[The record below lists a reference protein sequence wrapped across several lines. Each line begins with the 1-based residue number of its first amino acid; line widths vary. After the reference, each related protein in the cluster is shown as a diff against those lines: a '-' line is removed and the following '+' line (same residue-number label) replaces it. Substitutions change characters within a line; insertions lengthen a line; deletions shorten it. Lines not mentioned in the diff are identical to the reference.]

1 VEAYEGLRRQV
12 VRPDGRVDYLEGR
25 GILLRSGL
33 AAWARLRS
41 ATLLARPPESYSQS
55 APESPVLDSPGAE
68 LVRLVAGLILSIR
81 LEDFL
86 HA

>member
-1 VEAYEGLRRQV
+1 
-12 VRPDGRVDYLEGR
+12 LEGR
-25 GILLRSGL
+25 GILLRNGL
-33 AAWARLRS
+33 ATWARLRPT
-41 ATLLARPPESYSQS
+41 TLLARPPESHSESALQS
-55 APESPVLDSPGAE
+55 PILDSLGAE